1 MQKLKKLMREKLI
14 YIGRS
19 LDNDIVLE
27 DPTVSRKHAVLK
39 VFDNNSIFLNDLDS
53 SNGTFINSERITELT
68 EVVKHDEILLGKLLL
83 DWNLLQPYLFH
94 QKEVNLAPKNEKK
107 NRTILP
113 WIVVI
118 VISALVG
125 ILYIPK
131 QKLQDPAEKETNTTE
146 VADTTLS
153 NTSENQVSIKNETNP
168 QKSGSTEANPAFRIK
183 KSPIEYSISCLRNS
197 TDVNKIIGFGADVE
211 HGWISFSSD
220 EVAVE
225 EEKKVG
231 AELKKH
237 VENDYRYS
245 TNSHIN
251 KRIKSIFQ
259 KLLNALKKPRM
270 PYQVYVIESKEIN
283 AFTAGGYVYI
293 TTGIIQFANSDDE
306 LACILA
312 HEIYHNELGHI
323 NLMIRKEKAARN
335 WLGDFA
341 DWGLVASQIFG
352 ASFNQENEVYCDM
365 YGVDLAIAAGYNGKV
380 AVDFWKRMKA
390 NGNGLEKIF
399 STHPFSNERMNCI
412 HDHLERNY
420 E

>member
-1 MQKLKKLMREKLI
+1 MREKLI

-231 AELKKH
+231 DELKKH